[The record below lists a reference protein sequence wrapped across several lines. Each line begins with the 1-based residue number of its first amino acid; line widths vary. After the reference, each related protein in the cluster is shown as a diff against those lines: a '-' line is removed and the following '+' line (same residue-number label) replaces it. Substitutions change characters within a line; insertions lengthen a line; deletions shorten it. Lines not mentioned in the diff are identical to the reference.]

1 MLVIM
6 KIATIAQV
14 ALYCQ
19 PDAKIANGMYWTEF
33 WLNLATTLL
42 S

>member
-6 KIATIAQV
+6 KIATVAQL

-19 PDAKIANGMYWTEF
+19 PDAKIANGMYWTNF
-33 WLNLATTLL
+33 WLNLATSLL